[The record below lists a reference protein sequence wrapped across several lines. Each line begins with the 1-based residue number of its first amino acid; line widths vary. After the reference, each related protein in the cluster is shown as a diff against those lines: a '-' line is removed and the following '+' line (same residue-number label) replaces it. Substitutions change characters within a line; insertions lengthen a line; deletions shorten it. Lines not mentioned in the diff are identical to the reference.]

1 MTREVEVLRR
11 LVDSD
16 SYIILMSMGLI
27 SPLAFRNLR
36 MVEMYLSLTN
46 AGLGNLAATNE
57 VAQVFKCCRATVYNV
72 RKQLGVEA
80 VSGEK

>member
-1 MTREVEVLRR
+1 MTREVEALRQ
-11 LVDSD
+11 LVDTD
-16 SYIILMSMGLI
+16 TYPLLMGMGLI

-36 MVEMYLSLTN
+36 MVELYLSLKN
-46 AGLGNLAATNE
+46 AGAGNLAATDE

-80 VSGEK
+80 ISGER

>member
-1 MTREVEVLRR
+1 MTKELQVLKSM
-11 LVDSD
+11 VDSEG
-16 SYIILMSMGLI
+16 YPLLMSMGLI

-36 MVEMYLSLTN
+36 MVELYLSLKN
-46 AGLGNLAATNE
+46 AGAGNLSATDE